1 MLMSECSTPLISVAI
16 GTHNGSQWIE
26 RAINS
31 ILDQTYK
38 NFEIIVCDDSSTDNT
53 VDIIKC
59 LMAKDNRI
67 HLLQNQVNAGLNIT
81 LNNCIEASHGNL
93 IARMDDDDVSH
104 PERFERQVAYLN
116 EHPEIAFVGTSKRY
130 FDENGY
136 WGQSIAKAL
145 PSIRDIFTSHAFS
158 HPTVVIRKEALMA
171 VGNYS
176 SDKLNR
182 RGQDYDLWCK
192 LYKAGYR
199 GANLPD
205 ILFDYYESR
214 SSVKRRK
221 LKFRIDHI
229 RKELSWRRKLQL
241 PASYLRFPLMDLI
254 KCFIPNFLY
263 VKLRKMRF
271 K

>member
-1 MLMSECSTPLISVAI
+1 MTNNSTPLISVAI
-16 GTHNGSQWIE
+16 GTHNGSKCIE
-26 RAINS
+26 QAINS
-31 ILDQTYK
+31 ILNQTYQS
-38 NFEIIVCDDSSTDNT
+38 FEIIVCDDCSTDNT
-53 VDIIKC
+53 VTIIKS
-59 LMAKDNRI
+59 LMTKDNRI
-67 HLLQNQVNAGLNIT
+67 HLLQNPVNVGLNIT
-81 LNNCIEASHGNL
+81 LNNCIEASHGSL

-104 PERFERQVAYLN
+104 PERFERQIAYLN

-130 FDENGY
+130 FDEHGC
-136 WGQSIAKAL
+136 WGQAIAKVH
-145 PSIRDIFTSHAFS
+145 PSIKDIFTSHAFS
-158 HPTVVIRKEALMA
+158 HPTVIIRKEALTA

-199 GANLPD
+199 GANLSD

-214 SSVKRRK
+214 GSVKRRK

-229 RKELSWRRKLQL
+229 RKELFWRKELQL
-241 PASYLRFPLMDLI
+241 PVSYLRFPLMDLI
-254 KCFIPNFLY
+254 KCFMPDFFYL
-263 VKLRKMRF
+263 KLRKLRF